1 MKMIKDRMRKTG
13 TAYIFHNTKEDM
25 RIIADYCNMLAD
37 KINELNAEVQE
48 LKSQLKES
56 EQNG

>member
-1 MKMIKDRMRKTG
+1 MRKTG
-13 TAYIFHNTKEDM
+13 TAYIFHNTKEDV

-48 LKSQLKES
+48 LKSQLNDS